1 MSKTII
7 ISVTADQKLELPS
20 EIQATLKP
28 GDEYAVWQTE
38 DTILI
43 KKIQKPQG
51 FSDLWQRID
60 DLGHDTEQPAVEE
73 IAEIVK
79 EVRRTMAEDESRS

>member
-1 MSKTII
+1 MSRTII

-20 EIQATLKP
+20 EIQATLNP

-43 KKIQKPQG
+43 KKIQKSQG
-51 FSDLWQRID
+51 FSDLWQCID
-60 DLGHDTEQPAVEE
+60 DLGHDPEQPAIEE

-79 EVRRTMAEDESRS
+79 EVRRTMTEDESRS